1 MRQRSWR
8 ALGRF
13 ELEWHSPSSKY
24 GTHACRCPMWRKI
37 VRNHRGNCLRIVDL
51 PGPSAMWIQ
60 WSAIYQ
66 CSRVHEGK
74 RKRVGSKLDMRQKE
88 VLLTAPPTSY
98 SSQLTRVPLRLMSN
112 ECSFTPKVCRRTFNI
127 SSVKFNELA
136 LNGNVNVNSVYLL
149 KVGSQVQLYAA
160 RFLRNYSSC
169 DETMQLP

>member
-1 MRQRSWR
+1 M
-8 ALGRF
+8 
-13 ELEWHSPSSKY
+13 
-24 GTHACRCPMWRKI
+24 
-37 VRNHRGNCLRIVDL
+37 
-51 PGPSAMWIQ
+51 
-60 WSAIYQ
+60 
-66 CSRVHEGK
+66 
-74 RKRVGSKLDMRQKE
+74 
-88 VLLTAPPTSY
+88 LLTAPPTSY

-169 DETMQLP
+169 DETKQRP